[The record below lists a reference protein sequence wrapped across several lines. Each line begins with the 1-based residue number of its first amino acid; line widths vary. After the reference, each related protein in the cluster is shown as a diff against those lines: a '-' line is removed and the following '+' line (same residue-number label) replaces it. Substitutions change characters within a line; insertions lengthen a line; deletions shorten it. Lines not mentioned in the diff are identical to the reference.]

1 MTGRPAWR
9 PSAAVEVSDEMAEHF
24 RDTMRAHANDPET
37 GACVRCG
44 RSRCDEWRW
53 AYERLVL
60 AGRFDALPGP
70 SRRGDGVGSAED
82 AGADG

>member
-1 MTGRPAWR
+1 MTDRPVE
-9 PSAAVEVSDEMAEHF
+9 PVSAAVRVSDEMAAHF
-24 RDTMRAHANDPET
+24 RDTMLAHANNPES

-60 AGRFDALPGP
+60 AGRLDDLPKPAG
-70 SRRGDGVGSAED
+70 SGDNSGSA
-82 AGADG
+82 AGPGDS